1 MIGATITLTACTGD
15 GFLSSP
21 ESQDSTGG
29 PLDEYWN
36 DQGALVAHGVS
47 GVREGGAAT
56 LGVRP
61 FANSSGDDLVITK
74 IEVEEAYGLE
84 VTDIVAAS
92 PKRRQEGGE
101 VDGIGASRGF
111 PPAILR
117 DEWKYVEPL
126 DGATIDGLG
135 REVNEIRDLWDPMIG
150 VRLTAKYGAAKNI
163 IVHYR
168 WRSTDYVA
176 RLPWLFFV
184 DEADA
189 GERFDALE
197 MSQMAN
203 TPIKEWPVW
212 GDL

>member
-1 MIGATITLTACTGD
+1 MIAATITLTACTGD

-21 ESQDSTGG
+21 ESPDSTGG

-56 LGVRP
+56 LGFRP

-111 PPAILR
+111 PPAMLR
-117 DEWKYVEPL
+117 DEW
-126 DGATIDGLG
+126 
-135 REVNEIRDLWDPMIG
+135 EVRRAPRRCDHRRTWP
-150 VRLTAKYGAAKNI
+150 R
-163 IVHYR
+163 
-168 WRSTDYVA
+168 
-176 RLPWLFFV
+176 
-184 DEADA
+184 
-189 GERFDALE
+189 GERD
-197 MSQMAN
+197 SRPVGSDDRRPTHQVRGR
-203 TPIKEWPVW
+203 KEHHCSLPVAI
-212 GDL
+212 D

>member
-1 MIGATITLTACTGD
+1 MLRRPLARRMLMIGATITLTACTGD

-101 VDGIGASRGF
+101 VDGSARHADSR
-111 PPAILR
+111 R
-117 DEWKYVEPL
+117 RSC
-126 DGATIDGLG
+126 ATNGSTSS
-135 REVNEIRDLWDPMIG
+135 PST
-150 VRLTAKYGAAKNI
+150 VRP
-163 IVHYR
+163 
-168 WRSTDYVA
+168 STDLAA
-176 RLPWLFFV
+176 R
-184 DEADA
+184 
-189 GERFDALE
+189 
-197 MSQMAN
+197 
-203 TPIKEWPVW
+203 
-212 GDL
+212 